1 MTTTRKCS
9 LIPKHDNRRSMS
21 PEEFEDVSYEADDV
35 TLSEEG
41 GIRYLHF
48 GTHWIQGAMRIA
60 KPYDLVLAYTQQMM
74 AWMMFYDAKE
84 SDRLAFLGLGS
95 ASLLRF
101 CTRHTASQLTAVEI
115 NPQVIS
121 MCRAFFRLPESER
134 VQVELDDAQEWVQDP
149 LNIDQFQVLMID
161 LYDAHALGPVCSSLE
176 FYQGCHRSLTE
187 NGIASINLFGSHP
200 SFQRNVENIRTAFNG
215 QVLVL
220 PEVEE
225 GNTIV
230 LAFKGRGL
238 ELTTQDFLNKADA
251 VQHATKLPAKRW
263 AKALLSMRTQATT
276 FTIPQL

>member
-1 MTTTRKCS
+1 
-9 LIPKHDNRRSMS
+9 MS

-74 AWMMFYDAKE
+74 AWMMFHDAKE

-176 FYQGCHRSLTE
+176 FYQGA
-187 NGIASINLFGSHP
+187 IAP
-200 SFQRNVENIRTAFNG
+200 
-215 QVLVL
+215 
-220 PEVEE
+220 
-225 GNTIV
+225 
-230 LAFKGRGL
+230 
-238 ELTTQDFLNKADA
+238 
-251 VQHATKLPAKRW
+251 
-263 AKALLSMRTQATT
+263 
-276 FTIPQL
+276 